1 MASQATKEHHQTL
14 VTITFEERNGKTV
27 QTFHQKP
34 FLTIQ
39 SRDGHVSGW
48 TSAFDKLA
56 TYAATL
62 AAEEHSR

>member
-1 MASQATKEHHQTL
+1 ML

-34 FLTIQ
+34 FLTIE
-39 SRDGHVSGW
+39 SRDGHVGGW

-56 TYAATL
+56 AYAATL
-62 AAEEHSR
+62 AQER